1 MTEAMFGTVIT
12 IISSLGH
19 VTVYPFTRKFNLSNN
34 KPEYGVLLIGYILLQ
49 MKKPVVMIKGDLE
62 LVMKQLIEEHNC
74 KNVGLNPII

>member
-1 MTEAMFGTVIT
+1 M
-12 IISSLGH
+12 
-19 VTVYPFTRKFNLSNN
+19 
-34 KPEYGVLLIGYILLQ
+34 IGLEILLQ